1 MGQRQDPAASSGGA
15 RARARAGEATPGAIP
30 QVRRRSRP
38 SHVALC
44 RLTADGPRPRRE
56 TRTSCAA
63 AGLLA
68 LGGVDGDAQA
78 PKQCRQH
85 SLPLPPDAH
94 LCSAGRVMTLSTDAA
109 SAAEDAD
116 TPRSLLRVH
125 AVCLSGDEG
134 QDTTAAEGAAATV
147 AIVDPLASLSLSEL
161 RAAFEDMAGGWKTT
175 SKNKGWMRRRLEE
188 QGYLPKAPAAPT
200 AVEALTEALT
210 EVS

>member
-1 MGQRQDPAASSGGA
+1 M
-15 RARARAGEATPGAIP
+15 
-30 QVRRRSRP
+30 RRRSRP

-68 LGGVDGDAQA
+68 LGGVDDNAQA
-78 PKQCRQH
+78 PKQWRQH
-85 SLPLPPDAH
+85 SLPLPPDVH
-94 LCSAGRVMTLSTDAA
+94 LCSVGRATTLSADAA

-125 AVCLSGDEG
+125 AVCPSADEG
-134 QDTTAAEGAAATV
+134 QDTKAAEGAAATV
-147 AIVDPLASLSLSEL
+147 AFVDPLAGMSLPQL
-161 RAAFEDMAGGWKTT
+161 RAAFEAMAGGWKTT

-188 QGYLPKAPAAPT
+188 QGYRPDAPAAP
-200 AVEALTEALT
+200 EALTETLAP
-210 EVS
+210 VS